1 VPLVRRARIVILLG
15 LGPLLT
21 VSNGAGEA
29 SPPRAQQRFTA
40 ESARARAL
48 LGRMRLEEK
57 IGQMTQADLAA
68 LDERDVAGLGLGS
81 VLSGG
86 GSDPPTNSFEDW
98 RATHERLQA
107 RARSSRLGIPILY
120 GVDAVHGHS
129 NVLGATIFP
138 HNIGLGAAADEELAE
153 LVARATAAEMRA
165 TGVDWTFAPAVM
177 VPRDER
183 WGRTYEGF
191 SEDPALVARLG
202 AAMVRGF
209 QGETLSGPHSVLA
222 CAKHFL
228 GDGGTAFGT
237 GLVSSDDPEGR
248 YPLDRGDTRSSEGEL
263 RRLHLPPYVAAI
275 EAGAGSIMV
284 SYSSWNG
291 VKCSASRRLLTE
303 VLKGELGFEGFLVS
317 DWDAI
322 DELPG
327 DYVAQVAA
335 AVNAGIDMFMVPVKY
350 RQFVAA
356 LSSAVASGAV
366 SRERL
371 DDAVLR
377 ILRVKLAMG
386 LMDEGRPAAA
396 SADVFGSRE
405 HRRLA
410 RRAVR
415 ESLVLLRNERRTL
428 PLSPGLRRLVITG
441 RGADDLGMQCGG
453 WTISWQGSRGPITSG
468 TTVLGGILQRVSQ
481 DTQVTLSAD
490 GTGAAGA
497 DAAVVVIGETP
508 YAEFHGDRRNLALA
522 PEDVQ
527 AVRTARAAGVPVVV
541 VLLSGRPLVLDP
553 VVAEADALIAAWLP
567 GSAGEGIAD
576 VLFGDVAPRGH
587 LPYSWPRSSAQLPLN
602 AGDPVYDPLYPLGY
616 GLSWAPPVTRSR

>member
-1 VPLVRRARIVILLG
+1 MVRRARLALL
-15 LGPLLT
+15 LACSPLLIL
-21 VSNGAGEA
+21 SNAVGEA
-29 SPPRAQQRFTA
+29 PGSRAQHRFTA
-40 ESARARAL
+40 QSERARSL
-48 LGRMRLEEK
+48 LGRMRIEEK

-68 LDERDVAGLGLGS
+68 LDERDVAGLALGS

-98 RATHERLQA
+98 RSTHERLQA

-138 HNIGLGAAADEELAE
+138 HNIGLGAAGDEELAE
-153 LVARATAAEMRA
+153 LVARATAIEMRA
-165 TGVDWTFAPAVM
+165 TGVEWTFAPAVM

-191 SEDPALVARLG
+191 SEDPTLVARLG

-228 GDGGTAFGT
+228 GDGGTTFGT

-248 YPLDRGDTRSSEGEL
+248 YPLDRGDTRLSEDEL

-275 EAGAGSIMV
+275 EAGVGSIMV

-291 VKCSASRRLLTE
+291 MKCSASHRLLTE

-327 DYVAQVAA
+327 DYVEQVAT

-350 RQFVAA
+350 RQFIAA

-386 LMDEGRPAAA
+386 LMDGARPAAA
-396 SADVFGSRE
+396 ASAEAFASRE
-405 HRRLA
+405 HRELA

-415 ESLVLLRNERRTL
+415 ESLVVLRNERRTL
-428 PLSPGLRRLVITG
+428 PLSPRSRRIVVAG

-468 TTVLGGILQRVSQ
+468 TTVLGGILQRVSP
-481 DTQVTLSAD
+481 DTEVTLSAD

-508 YAEFHGDRRNLALA
+508 YAEFRGDRRDLALA

-576 VLFGDVAPRGH
+576 VLFGDVAPRGR

-602 AGDPVYDPLYPLGY
+602 AGDSLYDPLFPLGY
-616 GLSWAPPVTRSR
+616 GLSWAPPVTTSR